1 MAHFHG
7 FTGGKGGGSYA
18 NIVREKYRELDK
30 YKSDVD
36 ESKSL
41 ENFDLVGRFKNAD
54 EVINYVEGEFKNV
67 IGCNYMEQPK
77 NMRDPEKGRKP
88 LANLVVTLPRELFD
102 EWTDGPTTKQVDW
115 YDEKTDSVVK
125 KEVGL
130 KTYERNT
137 TPEMRENIRGFGAH
151 VLDFLETQGFEKENI
166 LYGMVHMDEGTP
178 HVEVGILCKT
188 QSMQSIKNA
197 DGKRV
202 KGADGKYLKAM
213 RDTISYGNAIPQK
226 AKMRKFH
233 ENFDEYMAGVYGK
246 KGLILTGAT
255 KGNKTAEEMREYREE
270 QANINAQQV
279 ALRKMREEAENAKQ
293 SAKFSAQA
301 ELKGVMDSV
310 KSYSE
315 TVTAEVN
322 AKSES
327 VERASEMLI
336 ARTRKMVSS
345 EVASMNVQ
353 KSELASSESAIFSTS
368 ENVENTSLSVAMVS
382 ENVQSEK
389 AVQTA
394 YASTLEHKEE
404 RLSATA
410 LALAT
415 KSAEIEEKSLRA
427 DNMLKKAEK
436 EKAVQ
441 TAYANTL
448 AITSERLSA
457 TASALA
463 TRSETV
469 EQRSIHVN
477 NVLKTATEEHEK
489 AQEHKAWVKTALE
502 RFDSLR
508 EKANNYLSSLKEW
521 IKGEKEE
528 EEKENKRLISIATA
542 AVMDLEQSGA
552 LQSIADD
559 IRNKANEHMD
569 NLETV
574 VTTDPDDIAIDPS
587 QFETPEQAEKI
598 DFSQF
603 EIKPK
608 QNQRT
613 L

>member
-7 FTGGKGGGSYA
+7 FTGGKNGGSYA
-18 NIVREKYRELDK
+18 NIVREKYRELDG

-36 ESKSL
+36 QSKSL

-54 EVINYVEGEFKNV
+54 EVISYVENEFESV
-67 IGCNYMEQPK
+67 VGCEYMKQPK
-77 NMRDPEKGRKP
+77 NMRDPNKGRKP

-102 EWTDGPTTKQVDW
+102 AWTDGPTTKQVDW
-115 YDEKTDSVVK
+115 YDEKTDTVVK
-125 KEVGL
+125 KEVEL
-130 KTYERNT
+130 KTYERNI
-137 TPEMRENIRGFGAH
+137 TPQMRENIKGFGSH

-188 QSMQSIKNA
+188 QSMQSVKGE

-202 KGADGKYLKAM
+202 KGADGKYLKSM
-213 RDTISYGNAIPQK
+213 QDTISYGNAIPQK

-233 ENFDEYMAGVYGK
+233 ENFDEYMSNVYGK

-279 ALRKMREEAENAKQ
+279 ALRKAREDAENAKQ
-293 SAKFSAQA
+293 NARLTVQA

-310 KSYSE
+310 KAYSE

-327 VERASEMLI
+327 VERTSETLI
-336 ARTRKMVSS
+336 TRTRELISS
-345 EVASMNVQ
+345 EVASMNIQ

-368 ENVENTSLSVAMVS
+368 EMLVNTSLSVTMVS
-382 ENVQSEK
+382 ENVENEK

-394 YASTLEHKEE
+394 YASE
-404 RLSATA
+404 
-410 LALAT
+410 LART
-415 KSAEIEEKSLRA
+415 
-427 DNMLKKAEK
+427 D
-436 EKAVQ
+436 
-441 TAYANTL
+441 
-448 AITSERLSA
+448 ERLSA

-463 TRSETV
+463 TRSAEV
-469 EQRSIHVN
+469 EQKSLHAD
-477 NVLKTATEEHEK
+477 NVLKQAEK
-489 AQEHKAWVKTALE
+489 EKAEAQEHKAWIKTALE
-502 RFDSLR
+502 RFSGLR
-508 EKANNYLSSLKEW
+508 EKANSYLDSLKDW

-528 EEKENKRLISIATA
+528 EEKENKRIISIATA
-542 AVMDLEQSGA
+542 HIMDMEQSGA
-552 LQSIADD
+552 LKSIADAV
-559 IRNKANEHMD
+559 REEAQEHMD

-574 VTTDPDDIAIDPS
+574 VSTDPNDIAIDPK
-587 QFETPEQAEKI
+587 QVETPEQAEEL

-603 EIKPK
+603 EVKPK

-613 L
+613 Y

>member
-7 FTGGKGGGSYA
+7 FTGGKNGGSYA
-18 NIVREKYRELDK
+18 NIVREKYRELGK

-54 EVINYVEGEFKNV
+54 EVISYVENEFESV
-67 IGCNYMEQPK
+67 IGCEYMKQPK

-102 EWTDGPTTKQVDW
+102 QWTDGPTTKEVDW
-115 YDEKTDSVVK
+115 YDQKTDSVIK

-130 KTYERNT
+130 KTYERNI
-137 TPEMRENIRGFGAH
+137 TPEMRENIKGFGSH
-151 VLDFLETQGFEKENI
+151 VLNFLESQGFEKDNI

-188 QSMQSIKNA
+188 QSMQSVKDA

-213 RDTISYGNAIPQK
+213 QDTISYGNAIPQK
-226 AKMRKFH
+226 AKMSKFH
-233 ENFDEYMAGVYGK
+233 ENFDDYMADVYGK

-255 KGNKTAEEMREYREE
+255 KGNKTAEEMREYRAE
-270 QANINAQQV
+270 QENINAQQV
-279 ALRKMREEAENAKQ
+279 ALRKAREDAENAKAN
-293 SAKFSAQA
+293 AKISVQA

-315 TVTAEVN
+315 TVTAEVT

-327 VERASEMLI
+327 VERASETLI
-336 ARTRKMVSS
+336 ARTRELISS
-345 EVASMNVQ
+345 EIESMDVR
-353 KSELASSESAIFSTS
+353 KSELASSESAISSTS
-368 ENVENTSLSVAMVS
+368 ENVMNTSLSVAMMS

-394 YASTLEHKEE
+394 YASTLATAGE
-404 RLSATA
+404 RLGATA
-410 LALAT
+410 SEVAMRSENVEQQSIHA
-415 KSAEIEEKSLRA
+415 S
-427 DNMLKKAEK
+427 NMLK
-436 EKAVQ
+436 
-441 TAYANTL
+441 
-448 AITSERLSA
+448 S
-457 TASALA
+457 
-463 TRSETV
+463 
-469 EQRSIHVN
+469 
-477 NVLKTATEEHEK
+477 ATEESAK

-502 RFDSLR
+502 RFSGLR
-508 EKANNYLSSLKEW
+508 EKANSYLDSLKDW

-528 EEKENKRLISIATA
+528 EEKENKRLISLATA
-542 AVMDLEQSGA
+542 RIMDMEQSGA
-552 LQSIADD
+552 LKSIADSL
-559 IRNKANEHMD
+559 KEEASEHMN
-569 NLETV
+569 NLEAV
-574 VTTDPDDIAIDPS
+574 VTTDPDDIVIDPT
-587 QFETPEQAEKI
+587 QFETPDDVEKI
-598 DFSQF
+598 DFSNF

-608 QNQRT
+608 QNQQT

>member
-7 FTGGKGGGSYA
+7 FTGGKNGGSYA
-18 NIVREKYRELDK
+18 NIVREKYRELGK

-54 EVINYVEGEFKNV
+54 EVISYVENEFESV
-67 IGCNYMEQPK
+67 VGCEYMKQPK
-77 NMRDPEKGRKP
+77 NMRDPNKGRKP

-102 EWTDGPTTKQVDW
+102 AWTDGPTTKEIDW
-115 YDEKTDSVVK
+115 YDEKTDTVVK

-130 KTYERNT
+130 KTYERNI
-137 TPEMRENIRGFGAH
+137 TPEMRENIKGFGSH
-151 VLDFLETQGFEKENI
+151 VLNFLESQGFEKENI

-188 QSMQSIKNA
+188 QSMQSVKDA

-213 RDTISYGNAIPQK
+213 QDTISYGNAIPQK

-233 ENFDEYMAGVYGK
+233 EDFDDYMAGVYGK
-246 KGLILTGAT
+246 NGLILTGAT

-279 ALRKMREEAENAKQ
+279 ALRKAREEAENAKANAQ
-293 SAKFSAQA
+293 LSVQA
-301 ELKGVMDSV
+301 ELKDVMNSV
-310 KSYSE
+310 KAYSE

-327 VERASEMLI
+327 IERASETLI
-336 ARTRKMVSS
+336 TRTRKLISS
-345 EVASMNVQ
+345 EVGSMNMQ

-368 ENVENTSLSVAMVS
+368 ETVESMRLSVVMASENVEN
-382 ENVQSEK
+382 EK

-394 YASTLEHKEE
+394 YASE
-404 RLSATA
+404 
-410 LALAT
+410 LAHT
-415 KSAEIEEKSLRA
+415 
-427 DNMLKKAEK
+427 D
-436 EKAVQ
+436 
-441 TAYANTL
+441 
-448 AITSERLSA
+448 ERLSA

-463 TRSETV
+463 TRSVEV
-469 EQRSIHVN
+469 EQKNLHAD
-477 NVLKTATEEHEK
+477 NVLKQAEK
-489 AQEHKAWVKTALE
+489 EKAEAQEHKAWVKTALE
-502 RFDSLR
+502 RFDGLR
-508 EKANNYLSSLKEW
+508 EKANGYLDNLKAW

-528 EEKENKRLISIATA
+528 EEKETKRLISIATA
-542 AVMDLEQSGA
+542 HIMDMEQSGA
-552 LQSIADD
+552 LKSIADAV
-559 IRNKANEHMD
+559 REEAQEHMD

-574 VTTDPDDIAIDPS
+574 VSTEPNDIAIDPK
-587 QFETPEQAEKI
+587 QIETPEQAEEL

-603 EIKPK
+603 EVKPK
-608 QNQRT
+608 QKQQT

>member
-7 FTGGKGGGSYA
+7 FTGGKNGGSYA
-18 NIVREKYRELDK
+18 NIVREKFRELDG

-54 EVINYVEGEFKNV
+54 EVINHVEKEFESV
-67 IGCNYMEQPK
+67 VGCEYMKQPK
-77 NMRDPEKGRKP
+77 NMRDPNKGRKP

-102 EWTDGPTTKQVDW
+102 AWTDGPTTKQVDW
-115 YDEKTDSVVK
+115 YDEKTDTVVK

-130 KTYERNT
+130 KTYERNV
-137 TPEMRENIRGFGAH
+137 TPQMRENIKGFGSH
-151 VLDFLETQGFEKENI
+151 VLDFLKSQGFEEENI

-188 QSMQSIKNA
+188 QSMQSVKGE

-202 KGADGKYLKAM
+202 KGADGKYLKSM
-213 RDTISYGNAIPQK
+213 QDTISYGNAIPQK

-233 ENFDEYMAGVYGK
+233 EDFDEYMANVYGK

-255 KGNKTAEEMREYREE
+255 KGNKTAEEMREYRKE
-270 QANINAQQV
+270 QENINAQQI
-279 ALRKMREEAENAKQ
+279 ALYKAREDAKNAEQNARL
-293 SAKFSAQA
+293 SVQA

-327 VERASEMLI
+327 IERTSETLI
-336 ARTRKMVSS
+336 ARTRQLISS
-345 EVASMNVQ
+345 EVASINVQ

-368 ENVENTSLSVAMVS
+368 EMLVNTSLSVDVVS

-410 LALAT
+410 
-415 KSAEIEEKSLRA
+415 
-427 DNMLKKAEK
+427 
-436 EKAVQ
+436 
-441 TAYANTL
+441 
-448 AITSERLSA
+448 
-457 TASALA
+457 SALA
-463 TRSETV
+463 TRSAEV
-469 EQRSIHVN
+469 EQKSLHAD
-477 NVLKTATEEHEK
+477 NVLKQAEK
-489 AQEHKAWVKTALE
+489 EKAEAQEHKAWVKTALE
-502 RFDSLR
+502 RFSGLR
-508 EKANNYLSSLKEW
+508 EKANSYLDSLKDW

-528 EEKENKRLISIATA
+528 EEKENKRIISIATA
-542 AVMDLEQSGA
+542 HIMDMEQSGA
-552 LQSIADD
+552 LQSIADAV
-559 IRNKANEHMD
+559 REEAKEHMD

-574 VTTDPDDIAIDPS
+574 VSTEPNDIAIDPK
-587 QFETPEQAEKI
+587 QIETSEQAEQL

-603 EIKPK
+603 EVKPK
-608 QNQRT
+608 QKQQT

>member
-18 NIVREKYRELDK
+18 NIVREKYRELGK

-54 EVINYVEGEFKNV
+54 EVINYVEGEFKDV
-67 IGCNYMEQPK
+67 IGCEYMEQPK
-77 NMRDPEKGRKP
+77 NMRDPNKGRKP

-102 EWTDGPTTKQVDW
+102 QWTDGPTTKQVDW
-115 YDEKTDSVVK
+115 YDEKTDTVVK

-130 KTYERNT
+130 KTYERNI
-137 TPEMRENIRGFGAH
+137 TPEMRENIKGFGSH
-151 VLDFLETQGFEKENI
+151 VLDFLKSQGFEEENI

-188 QSMQSIKNA
+188 QSMQSVKDA

-213 RDTISYGNAIPQK
+213 QDTISYGNAIPQK
-226 AKMRKFH
+226 AKMSKFH
-233 ENFDEYMAGVYGK
+233 ENFDEYMADVYGK

-255 KGNKTAEEMREYREE
+255 KGNKTAEEMREYRAE
-270 QANINAQQV
+270 QENINAQQV
-279 ALRKMREEAENAKQ
+279 ALRKAREEAENAKQ
-293 SAKFSAQA
+293 NAKISVQA

-310 KSYSE
+310 KAYSE
-315 TVTAEVN
+315 TVTAEVS

-327 VERASEMLI
+327 VERASETLI
-336 ARTRKMVSS
+336 TRTRKLISS

-353 KSELASSESAIFSTS
+353 KSELASSESAVFSTS
-368 ENVENTSLSVAMVS
+368 ETVMNTSLNVNVMS

-394 YASTLEHKEE
+394 YASTL
-404 RLSATA
+404 ATA
-410 LALAT
+410 G
-415 KSAEIEEKSLRA
+415 
-427 DNMLKKAEK
+427 
-436 EKAVQ
+436 
-441 TAYANTL
+441 
-448 AITSERLSA
+448 ERLSA
-457 TASALA
+457 TASEVA
-463 TRSETV
+463 TRSESV
-469 EQRSIHVN
+469 EQQSIQASN
-477 NVLKTATEEHEK
+477 MLKSATEESKK

-502 RFDSLR
+502 RFDGLR
-508 EKANNYLSSLKEW
+508 EKANSYLSNLKDW

-528 EEKENKRLISIATA
+528 EEKENKRIISLVTA
-542 AVMDLEQSGA
+542 HIMDMEQSGA
-552 LQSIADD
+552 LKSIADSL
-559 IRNKANEHMD
+559 KAEASEHMD

-574 VTTDPDDIAIDPS
+574 VTTNPDDIAIDPT
-587 QFETPEQAEKI
+587 QVETPEEL

-603 EIKPK
+603 EVKPK
-608 QNQRT
+608 QNRQT

>member
-18 NIVREKYRELDK
+18 NIVREKYRELDG

-36 ESKSL
+36 QSKSL

-54 EVINYVEGEFKNV
+54 EVISYVENEFESV
-67 IGCNYMEQPK
+67 VGCEYMKQPK

-102 EWTDGPTTKQVDW
+102 AWTDGPTTKTVDW
-115 YDEKTDSVVK
+115 YDQKTDSVIK

-130 KTYERNT
+130 KTYERNI
-137 TPEMRENIRGFGAH
+137 TPEMRENIKGFGSH
-151 VLDFLETQGFEKENI
+151 VLNFLESQGFEKENI

-188 QSMQSIKNA
+188 QSMQSVKGE

-202 KGADGKYLKAM
+202 KGADGKYIKSM
-213 RDTISYGNAIPQK
+213 QDTISYGNAIPQK

-233 ENFDEYMAGVYGK
+233 EDFDEYMAGVYGK
-246 KGLILTGAT
+246 NGLILTGAT

-279 ALRKMREEAENAKQ
+279 ALRKAREDAENAKKN
-293 SAKFSAQA
+293 AKISVQA

-327 VERASEMLI
+327 VERASETLI
-336 ARTRKMVSS
+336 TRTRKLISS

-353 KSELASSESAIFSTS
+353 KSELASSESAVFSTS
-368 ENVENTSLSVAMVS
+368 ETVMNTSLNVNVMS

-394 YASTLEHKEE
+394 YASTL
-404 RLSATA
+404 ATA
-410 LALAT
+410 G
-415 KSAEIEEKSLRA
+415 
-427 DNMLKKAEK
+427 
-436 EKAVQ
+436 
-441 TAYANTL
+441 
-448 AITSERLSA
+448 ERLSA
-457 TASALA
+457 TASEVA
-463 TRSETV
+463 TRSESV
-469 EQRSIHVN
+469 EQQSIQASN
-477 NVLKTATEEHEK
+477 MLKSATEESKK

-502 RFDSLR
+502 RFDGLR
-508 EKANNYLSSLKEW
+508 EKANSYLSNLKDW

-528 EEKENKRLISIATA
+528 EEKENKRIISLVTA
-542 AVMDLEQSGA
+542 HIMDMEQSGA
-552 LQSIADD
+552 LKSIADSL
-559 IRNKANEHMD
+559 KAEASEHMD

-574 VTTDPDDIAIDPS
+574 MTTNPDDIAIDPT
-587 QFETPEQAEKI
+587 QVETPEEL

-603 EIKPK
+603 EVKPK

-613 L
+613 F

>member
-18 NIVREKYRELDK
+18 NIVREKFRELEG

-67 IGCNYMEQPK
+67 IGCEYMEQPK
-77 NMRDPEKGRKP
+77 NMRDPNKGRKP

-102 EWTDGPTTKQVDW
+102 AWTDGPTTKQVDW
-115 YDEKTDSVVK
+115 YDEKTDTVVK

-130 KTYERNT
+130 KTYERNI
-137 TPEMRENIRGFGAH
+137 TPQMRENIKGFGTH
-151 VLDFLETQGFEKENI
+151 VLNFLESQGFEKENI

-188 QSMQSIKNA
+188 QSMQSVKGE

-202 KGADGKYLKAM
+202 KGADGKYLKSM
-213 RDTISYGNAIPQK
+213 QDTISYGNAIPQK

-255 KGNKTAEEMREYREE
+255 KGNKTAEEMREYRAE

-279 ALRKMREEAENAKQ
+279 ALRKARESAEQEKANARATVKT
-293 SAKFSAQA
+293 
-301 ELKGVMDSV
+301 ELQDIMQNVA
-310 KSYSE
+310 SYSE
-315 TVTAEVN
+315 SITTKVN

-327 VERASEMLI
+327 IDAKSESVEQTSKTTSWRVRSMQNSANASL
-336 ARTRKMVSS
+336 
-345 EVASMNVQ
+345 SMQ
-353 KSELASSESAIFSTS
+353 KSELVSSESAIFSTS
-368 ENVENTSLSVAMVS
+368 ERVENTSLSVVMAS

-394 YASTLEHKEE
+394 YASTL
-404 RLSATA
+404 TA
-410 LALAT
+410 
-415 KSAEIEEKSLRA
+415 
-427 DNMLKKAEK
+427 
-436 EKAVQ
+436 
-441 TAYANTL
+441 
-448 AITSERLSA
+448 TSEQLTA

-463 TRSETV
+463 TRSEAV
-469 EQRSIHVN
+469 EQQSIHASN
-477 NVLKTATEEHEK
+477 MLKSATEESAK

-502 RFDSLR
+502 RFDGLR
-508 EKANNYLSSLKEW
+508 EKANGYLDSLKAW

-528 EEKENKRLISIATA
+528 EEKENKRLIAMATS
-542 AVMDLEQSGA
+542 AVMDMEQSGA
-552 LQSIADD
+552 LKSIADSLKED
-559 IRNKANEHMD
+559 ANEHMN

-574 VTTDPDDIAIDPS
+574 VSTDPDDIAIDPARL
-587 QFETPEQAEKI
+587 ETPEDIEKI

-608 QNQRT
+608 QNQQT

>member
-18 NIVREKYRELDK
+18 NIVREKFRELDG

-54 EVINYVEGEFKNV
+54 EVIGYVEKEFENV
-67 IGCNYMEQPK
+67 IGCEYMEQPK
-77 NMRDPEKGRKP
+77 NMRDPKKGRKP

-102 EWTDGPTTKQVDW
+102 EWTDGPTTKTVDW

-130 KTYERNT
+130 KTYERNIT
-137 TPEMRENIRGFGAH
+137 QQMRENIKGFGSH
-151 VLDFLETQGFEKENI
+151 VLDFLKSQGFEEENI

-188 QSMQSIKNA
+188 QSMQSVKGE

-213 RDTISYGNAIPQK
+213 QDTISYGNAIPQK

-233 ENFDEYMAGVYGK
+233 ENFDEYMANVYGK

-279 ALRKMREEAENAKQ
+279 ALRKAREEAENAKKN
-293 SAKFSAQA
+293 AKLSVQA

-310 KSYSE
+310 KTYSE
-315 TVTAEVN
+315 TVTAEVV

-327 VERASEMLI
+327 VERASETLI
-336 ARTRKMVSS
+336 TRTRKLISS
-345 EVASMNVQ
+345 ETASMNIQ
-353 KSELASSESAIFSTS
+353 KSELASSESVIFSTSQTVESMSLSVGMVS
-368 ENVENTSLSVAMVS
+368 ENVEN
-382 ENVQSEK
+382 EK
-389 AVQTA
+389 AVQIA
-394 YASTLEHKEE
+394 YASELERTDE

-410 LALAT
+410 SALAT
-415 KSAEIEEKSLRA
+415 RSAEVEQKSLRA

-436 EKAVQ
+436 EK
-441 TAYANTL
+441 
-448 AITSERLSA
+448 
-457 TASALA
+457 
-463 TRSETV
+463 V
-469 EQRSIHVN
+469 E
-477 NVLKTATEEHEK
+477 

-502 RFDSLR
+502 RFSGLR
-508 EKANNYLSSLKEW
+508 EKANSYLDSLKDW

-528 EEKENKRLISIATA
+528 EEKENKRIISIATA
-542 AVMDLEQSGA
+542 HIMDMEQSGA
-552 LQSIADD
+552 LKSIADAV
-559 IRNKANEHMD
+559 REEAQEHMN

-574 VTTDPDDIAIDPS
+574 VSTEPDNIAIDPT
-587 QFETPEQAEKI
+587 QLETPEQAEKL

-603 EIKPK
+603 EVKPK

-613 L
+613 F

>member
-7 FTGGKGGGSYA
+7 FTGGKNGGSYA
-18 NIVREKYRELDK
+18 NIVREKYRELDG

-36 ESKSL
+36 QSKSL

-54 EVINYVEGEFKNV
+54 EVISYVENEFESV
-67 IGCNYMEQPK
+67 VGCEYMKQPK
-77 NMRDPEKGRKP
+77 NMRDPNKGRKP

-102 EWTDGPTTKQVDW
+102 AWTDGPTTKQVDW
-115 YDEKTDSVVK
+115 YDEKTDTVVK

-130 KTYERNT
+130 KTYERNI
-137 TPEMRENIRGFGAH
+137 TPQMRENIKGFGSH

-188 QSMQSIKNA
+188 QSVQSVKGE

-202 KGADGKYLKAM
+202 KGADGKYLKSM
-213 RDTISYGNAIPQK
+213 QDTISYGNAIPQK

-233 ENFDEYMAGVYGK
+233 ENFDEYMSNVYGK

-279 ALRKMREEAENAKQ
+279 ALRKAREDAENAKQ
-293 SAKFSAQA
+293 NARLTVQA

-310 KSYSE
+310 KAYSE

-327 VERASEMLI
+327 VERTSETLI
-336 ARTRKMVSS
+336 TRTRELISS
-345 EVASMNVQ
+345 EVASMNIQ

-368 ENVENTSLSVAMVS
+368 EMLVNTSLSVTMVS
-382 ENVQSEK
+382 ENVENEK

-394 YASTLEHKEE
+394 YASE
-404 RLSATA
+404 
-410 LALAT
+410 LART
-415 KSAEIEEKSLRA
+415 
-427 DNMLKKAEK
+427 D
-436 EKAVQ
+436 
-441 TAYANTL
+441 
-448 AITSERLSA
+448 ERLSA

-463 TRSETV
+463 TRSAEV
-469 EQRSIHVN
+469 EQKSLHAD
-477 NVLKTATEEHEK
+477 NVLKQAEK
-489 AQEHKAWVKTALE
+489 EKAEAQEHKAWVKTALE
-502 RFDSLR
+502 RFSGLR
-508 EKANNYLSSLKEW
+508 EKANSYLDSLKDW

-528 EEKENKRLISIATA
+528 EEKENKRIISIATA
-542 AVMDLEQSGA
+542 HIMDMEQSGA
-552 LQSIADD
+552 LKSIADAV
-559 IRNKANEHMD
+559 REEAQEHMD

-574 VTTDPDDIAIDPS
+574 VSTDPNDIAIDPK
-587 QFETPEQAEKI
+587 QVETPEQAEEL

-603 EIKPK
+603 EVKPK

-613 L
+613 F

>member
-18 NIVREKYRELDK
+18 NIVREKYRELGK

-54 EVINYVEGEFKNV
+54 EVINYVEKEFESV
-67 IGCNYMEQPK
+67 VGCEYMKQPK
-77 NMRDPEKGRKP
+77 NMRDPNKGRKP

-102 EWTDGPTTKQVDW
+102 AWTDGPTTKEIDW
-115 YDEKTDSVVK
+115 YDEKTDTVVK

-130 KTYERNT
+130 KTYERNI
-137 TPEMRENIRGFGAH
+137 TPQMRENIKGFGSH
-151 VLDFLETQGFEKENI
+151 VLDFLKSQGFEEENI

-188 QSMQSIKNA
+188 QSMQSVKGE

-202 KGADGKYLKAM
+202 KGADGKYLKSM
-213 RDTISYGNAIPQK
+213 QDTISYGNAIPQK

-233 ENFDEYMAGVYGK
+233 EDFDEYMSNVYGK

-255 KGNKTAEEMREYREE
+255 KGNKTAEEMREYRKE
-270 QANINAQQV
+270 QENINAQQI
-279 ALRKMREEAENAKQ
+279 ALYKAREDAKNAEQNARL
-293 SAKFSAQA
+293 SVQA

-327 VERASEMLI
+327 VERASETLM

-353 KSELASSESAIFSTS
+353 KSELASSESAVLSTS
-368 ENVENTSLSVAMVS
+368 ENVENTSLSVVMMS

-394 YASTLEHKEE
+394 YASTLERTGE
-404 RLSATA
+404 RL
-410 LALAT
+410 
-415 KSAEIEEKSLRA
+415 
-427 DNMLKKAEK
+427 N
-436 EKAVQ
+436 
-441 TAYANTL
+441 
-448 AITSERLSA
+448 A

-463 TRSETV
+463 TRSAEV
-469 EQRSIHVN
+469 EQKSLHADS
-477 NVLKTATEEHEK
+477 VLKQAEK
-489 AQEHKAWVKTALE
+489 EKAEAQEHKAWVKTALE
-502 RFDSLR
+502 RFNGLR
-508 EKANNYLSSLKEW
+508 EKANSYLSNLKDW

-528 EEKENKRLISIATA
+528 EEKENKRIISIATA
-542 AVMDLEQSGA
+542 HIMDMEQSGV
-552 LQSIADD
+552 LKSIADSL
-559 IRNKANEHMD
+559 KAEASEHMD

-574 VTTDPDDIAIDPS
+574 VTTDPNDIAIDPK
-587 QFETPEQAEKI
+587 QIETPEQAEQL

-603 EIKPK
+603 EVKPK
-608 QNQRT
+608 KQQT

>member
-7 FTGGKGGGSYA
+7 FTGGKNGGSYA
-18 NIVREKYRELDK
+18 NIVREKYRELDG

-36 ESKSL
+36 QSKSL

-54 EVINYVEGEFKNV
+54 EVINYVEKEFESV
-67 IGCNYMEQPK
+67 IGCKYTEQAK
-77 NMRDPEKGRKP
+77 NMRDPNKGRKP

-102 EWTDGPTTKQVDW
+102 AWTDGPTTKEIDW
-115 YDEKTDSVVK
+115 YDEKTDTVVK

-130 KTYERNT
+130 KTYERNI

-151 VLDFLETQGFEKENI
+151 VLDFLETQGFEKDNV

-188 QSMQSIKNA
+188 QSMQSVKDEN
-197 DGKRV
+197 GKRV
-202 KGADGKYLKAM
+202 KGVDGKYLKSM
-213 RDTISYGNAIPQK
+213 QDTISYGNAIPQK

-233 ENFDEYMAGVYGK
+233 EDFDEYMSNVYGK

-279 ALRKMREEAENAKQ
+279 ALCKAREDAENAKQ
-293 SAKFSAQA
+293 NAKLSVQA
-301 ELKGVMDSV
+301 ELKDVMTSV
-310 KSYSE
+310 KAYSE

-327 VERASEMLI
+327 VERASETLV
-336 ARTRKMVSS
+336 ARTRELISS
-345 EVASMNVQ
+345 EVASMNMQ

-368 ENVENTSLSVAMVS
+368 EMLVNTSLSVGMVS
-382 ENVQSEK
+382 ENVENEK

-394 YASTLEHKEE
+394 YASE
-404 RLSATA
+404 
-410 LALAT
+410 LART
-415 KSAEIEEKSLRA
+415 
-427 DNMLKKAEK
+427 D
-436 EKAVQ
+436 
-441 TAYANTL
+441 
-448 AITSERLSA
+448 ERLSA

-463 TRSETV
+463 TKSAEV
-469 EQRSIHVN
+469 EQKSLHAD
-477 NVLKTATEEHEK
+477 NVLKQAEK
-489 AQEHKAWVKTALE
+489 EKAEAQEHKAWVKTALE
-502 RFDSLR
+502 RFSGLR
-508 EKANNYLSSLKEW
+508 EKANSYLDSLKDW

-528 EEKENKRLISIATA
+528 EEKENKRIISIATA
-542 AVMDLEQSGA
+542 HIMDMEQSGA
-552 LQSIADD
+552 LKSIADAV
-559 IRNKANEHMD
+559 REEAQEHMD

-574 VTTDPDDIAIDPS
+574 VSTEPNDIAIDPK
-587 QFETPEQAEKI
+587 QIETLEQAEEL

-603 EIKPK
+603 EVKPK

-613 L
+613 F

>member
-7 FTGGKGGGSYA
+7 FTGGKGGGFYA
-18 NIVREKYRELDK
+18 NIVREKFRELDG

-36 ESKSL
+36 QSKSL

-54 EVINYVEGEFKNV
+54 EVIGYVEKEFENV
-67 IGCNYMEQPK
+67 IGCEYMEQPK
-77 NMRDPEKGRKP
+77 NMRDPKKGRKP

-102 EWTDGPTTKQVDW
+102 EWTDGPTTKTVDW
-115 YDEKTDSVVK
+115 YDEKTDSVIK

-130 KTYERNT
+130 KTYERNI
-137 TPEMRENIRGFGAH
+137 TPQMRENIKGFGSH

-188 QSMQSIKNA
+188 QSLQSVKGE

-202 KGADGKYLKAM
+202 KGADGKYLKSM
-213 RDTISYGNAIPQK
+213 QDTISYGNAIPQK

-233 ENFDEYMAGVYGK
+233 EDFDEYMANVYGK

-255 KGNKTAEEMREYREE
+255 KGNKTAEEMREYRAE
-270 QANINAQQV
+270 QENINAQQV
-279 ALRKMREEAENAKQ
+279 ALRKAREDAENAKKN
-293 SAKFSAQA
+293 AKISVQA

-327 VERASEMLI
+327 VERASETLI
-336 ARTRKMVSS
+336 ARTRKAVSS

-353 KSELASSESAIFSTS
+353 KSELASSESAVLSTS

-394 YASTLEHKEE
+394 YASTL
-404 RLSATA
+404 AT
-410 LALAT
+410 T
-415 KSAEIEEKSLRA
+415 G
-427 DNMLKKAEK
+427 
-436 EKAVQ
+436 
-441 TAYANTL
+441 
-448 AITSERLSA
+448 ERLSA
-457 TASALA
+457 TASAVA
-463 TRSETV
+463 MRSESV
-469 EQRSIHVN
+469 EQQSIQASN
-477 NVLKTATEEHEK
+477 MLKSATEESKK

-502 RFDSLR
+502 RFDGLR
-508 EKANNYLSSLKEW
+508 EKANSYLSNLKDW

-528 EEKENKRLISIATA
+528 EEKENKRIISIATA
-542 AVMDLEQSGA
+542 HIMDMEQSGA
-552 LQSIADD
+552 LKSIADSL
-559 IRNKANEHMD
+559 KAEASEHMD

-574 VTTDPDDIAIDPS
+574 VTTDPNDIAIDPK
-587 QFETPEQAEKI
+587 QIETPEQAEEL

-603 EIKPK
+603 EVKPK
-608 QNQRT
+608 QNQQT
-613 L
+613 F

>member
-7 FTGGKGGGSYA
+7 FTGGKNGGSYA
-18 NIVREKYRELDK
+18 NIVREKYRELGK

-54 EVINYVEGEFKNV
+54 EVINYVEDEFESV
-67 IGCNYMEQPK
+67 VGCEYMKQPK

-102 EWTDGPTTKQVDW
+102 AWTDGPTTKEIDW
-115 YDEKTDSVVK
+115 YDEKTDTVVK

-130 KTYERNT
+130 KTYERNIT
-137 TPEMRENIRGFGAH
+137 TEMRENIKGFGSH

-178 HVEVGILCKT
+178 HVEVGILCKA
-188 QSMQSIKNA
+188 QSLQSVKGA

-202 KGADGKYLKAM
+202 KGADGKYLKSM
-213 RDTISYGNAIPQK
+213 QDTISYGNAIPQK

-233 ENFDEYMAGVYGK
+233 ENFDEYMANVYGK

-255 KGNKTAEEMREYREE
+255 KGNKTAEEMREYRAE
-270 QANINAQQV
+270 QENINAQQV
-279 ALRKMREEAENAKQ
+279 ALRKAREDAENAKQ
-293 SAKFSAQA
+293 NARLTVQA
-301 ELKGVMDSV
+301 ELKDVMNSV
-310 KSYSE
+310 KAYSE
-315 TVTAEVN
+315 TVTAEVD

-327 VERASEMLI
+327 IERTSETLV
-336 ARTRKMVSS
+336 ARTRQLISS
-345 EVASMNVQ
+345 EVSSLNVQ

-394 YASTLEHKEE
+394 YASELE
-404 RLSATA
+404 RT
-410 LALAT
+410 
-415 KSAEIEEKSLRA
+415 
-427 DNMLKKAEK
+427 D
-436 EKAVQ
+436 
-441 TAYANTL
+441 
-448 AITSERLSA
+448 ERLSA

-463 TRSETV
+463 TRSAEV
-469 EQRSIHVN
+469 EQKSLHADN
-477 NVLKTATEEHEK
+477 MLKQAEK
-489 AQEHKAWVKTALE
+489 EKAEAQEHKAWVKTALE
-502 RFDSLR
+502 RFDGLR
-508 EKANNYLSSLKEW
+508 EKANGYLDNLKAW

-528 EEKENKRLISIATA
+528 EEKENKRLISLATA
-542 AVMDLEQSGA
+542 HIMDMEQSGA
-552 LQSIADD
+552 LKSIADAV
-559 IRNKANEHMD
+559 RKEAQEHMD

-574 VTTDPDDIAIDPS
+574 VSTEPNDIAIDPK
-587 QFETPEQAEKI
+587 QIETPEQAEQL

-603 EIKPK
+603 EVKPK
-608 QNQRT
+608 QNQQI

>member
-7 FTGGKGGGSYA
+7 FTGGKNGGSYA
-18 NIVREKYRELDK
+18 NIVREKYRELDG

-36 ESKSL
+36 QSKSL

-54 EVINYVEGEFKNV
+54 EVISYVENEFESV
-67 IGCNYMEQPK
+67 VGCEYMKQPK
-77 NMRDPEKGRKP
+77 NMRDPNKGRKP

-102 EWTDGPTTKQVDW
+102 AWTDGPTTKQVDW
-115 YDEKTDSVVK
+115 YDEKTDTVVK

-130 KTYERNT
+130 KTYERNI
-137 TPEMRENIRGFGAH
+137 TPQMRENIKGFGSH

-188 QSMQSIKNA
+188 QSMQSVKGE

-202 KGADGKYLKAM
+202 KGADGKYLKSM
-213 RDTISYGNAIPQK
+213 QDTISYGNAIPQK

-233 ENFDEYMAGVYGK
+233 ENFDEYMSNVYGK

-279 ALRKMREEAENAKQ
+279 ALRKVREDAENAKQ
-293 SAKFSAQA
+293 NARLTVQA

-310 KSYSE
+310 KAYSE

-327 VERASEMLI
+327 VERTSETLI
-336 ARTRKMVSS
+336 TRTRELISS
-345 EVASMNVQ
+345 EVASMNIQ

-368 ENVENTSLSVAMVS
+368 EMLVNTSLSVTMVS
-382 ENVQSEK
+382 ENVENEK

-394 YASTLEHKEE
+394 YASE
-404 RLSATA
+404 
-410 LALAT
+410 LART
-415 KSAEIEEKSLRA
+415 
-427 DNMLKKAEK
+427 D
-436 EKAVQ
+436 
-441 TAYANTL
+441 
-448 AITSERLSA
+448 ERLSA

-463 TRSETV
+463 TRSAEV
-469 EQRSIHVN
+469 GQKSLHAD
-477 NVLKTATEEHEK
+477 NVLKQAEK
-489 AQEHKAWVKTALE
+489 EKAEAQEHKAWVKTALE
-502 RFDSLR
+502 RFSGLR
-508 EKANNYLSSLKEW
+508 EKANSYLDSLKDW

-528 EEKENKRLISIATA
+528 EEKENKRIISIATA
-542 AVMDLEQSGA
+542 HIMDMEQSGA
-552 LQSIADD
+552 LKSIADAV
-559 IRNKANEHMD
+559 REEAQEHMD

-574 VTTDPDDIAIDPS
+574 VSTDPNDIAIDPK
-587 QFETPEQAEKI
+587 QVETPEQAEEL

-603 EIKPK
+603 EVKPK

-613 L
+613 F

>member
-18 NIVREKYRELDK
+18 NIVREKYRELGK

-54 EVINYVEGEFKNV
+54 EVISYVESEFESV
-67 IGCNYMEQPK
+67 IGCEYMKQPK
-77 NMRDPEKGRKP
+77 NMRDPNKGRKP

-102 EWTDGPTTKQVDW
+102 AWTDGPTTKTVDW

-130 KTYERNT
+130 KTYERNI
-137 TPEMRENIRGFGAH
+137 TPEMRENIKGFGSN
-151 VLDFLETQGFEKENI
+151 VLDFLKSQGFEEENI

-188 QSMQSIKNA
+188 QSMQSVKDA

-202 KGADGKYLKAM
+202 KGADGKYLKSM
-213 RDTISYGNAIPQK
+213 QDTISYGNAIPQK

-233 ENFDEYMAGVYGK
+233 EDFDEHMANVYGK

-255 KGNKTAEEMREYREE
+255 KGNKTAEEMREYRKE
-270 QANINAQQV
+270 QENINAQQV
-279 ALRKMREEAENAKQ
+279 ALCKAREEAENAKQ
-293 SAKFSAQA
+293 NAKLSVQA
-301 ELKGVMDSV
+301 ELKDVMTSV
-310 KSYSE
+310 KAYSE

-327 VERASEMLI
+327 VERASETLV
-336 ARTRKMVSS
+336 ARTRELISS

-368 ENVENTSLSVAMVS
+368 EMLVNTSLSVDVVS

-410 LALAT
+410 
-415 KSAEIEEKSLRA
+415 
-427 DNMLKKAEK
+427 
-436 EKAVQ
+436 
-441 TAYANTL
+441 
-448 AITSERLSA
+448 
-457 TASALA
+457 SALA
-463 TRSETV
+463 TRSAEV
-469 EQRSIHVN
+469 EQKSLHAD
-477 NVLKTATEEHEK
+477 NVLKQAEK
-489 AQEHKAWVKTALE
+489 EKAEAQEHKAWVKTALE
-502 RFDSLR
+502 RFDGLR
-508 EKANNYLSSLKEW
+508 EKANSYLDNLKAW

-528 EEKENKRLISIATA
+528 EEKENKRIISIATA
-542 AVMDLEQSGA
+542 HIMDMEQSGA
-552 LQSIADD
+552 LKSIADAV
-559 IRNKANEHMD
+559 REEAQEHMD

-574 VTTDPDDIAIDPS
+574 VSTDPNDIAIDPK
-587 QFETPEQAEKI
+587 QVETPEEL

-603 EIKPK
+603 EVKPK

-613 L
+613 F

>member
-7 FTGGKGGGSYA
+7 FTGGKNGGSYA
-18 NIVREKYRELDK
+18 NIVREKFRELGK

-36 ESKSL
+36 QSKSL

-54 EVINYVEGEFKNV
+54 EVINHVEEEFESV
-67 IGCNYMEQPK
+67 IGCKYTEQAK
-77 NMRDPEKGRKP
+77 NMRDPNKGRKP

-102 EWTDGPTTKQVDW
+102 EWTDGPTTKTVDW
-115 YDEKTDSVVK
+115 YDEKTDTVIK

-130 KTYERNT
+130 KTYERNI
-137 TPEMRENIRGFGAH
+137 TPEMRENIKGFGSH

-188 QSMQSIKNA
+188 QSMQSVKGE

-213 RDTISYGNAIPQK
+213 QDTISYGNAIPQK

-233 ENFDEYMAGVYGK
+233 ENFDDYMADVYGK

-255 KGNKTAEEMREYREE
+255 KGNKTAEEMREYRAE

-279 ALRKMREEAENAKQ
+279 ALRKAREDAENAKQ
-293 SAKFSAQA
+293 NARLSVQD

-327 VERASEMLI
+327 IERASETFI
-336 ARTRKMVSS
+336 TRTRKLISS
-345 EVASMNVQ
+345 EVADMNVR

-368 ENVENTSLSVAMVS
+368 ETVESMRLSVVMASENVEN
-382 ENVQSEK
+382 EK

-394 YASTLEHKEE
+394 YASTLERTE
-404 RLSATA
+404 
-410 LALAT
+410 
-415 KSAEIEEKSLRA
+415 
-427 DNMLKKAEK
+427 
-436 EKAVQ
+436 
-441 TAYANTL
+441 
-448 AITSERLSA
+448 ERLSA

-463 TRSETV
+463 TKSAEV
-469 EQRSIHVN
+469 EQKRLHAD
-477 NVLKTATEEHEK
+477 NVLKQAEK
-489 AQEHKAWVKTALE
+489 EKAEAQEHKTWVKTALE
-502 RFDSLR
+502 RFDGLR
-508 EKANNYLSSLKEW
+508 EKANGYLDSLKDW

-528 EEKENKRLISIATA
+528 EEKENKRLISLATA
-542 AVMDLEQSGA
+542 HIMDMEQSGV
-552 LQSIADD
+552 LKSIADSL
-559 IRNKANEHMD
+559 KAEASEHMD

-574 VTTDPDDIAIDPS
+574 VTTDPNDIAIDPKRI
-587 QFETPEQAEKI
+587 ETPEQVEEL

-603 EIKPK
+603 EVKPK

-613 L
+613 F

>member
-7 FTGGKGGGSYA
+7 FTGGKNGGSYA
-18 NIVREKYRELDK
+18 NIVREKYRELDG

-54 EVINYVEGEFKNV
+54 EVISYVENEFESV
-67 IGCNYMEQPK
+67 VGCEYMKQPK
-77 NMRDPEKGRKP
+77 NMRDPNKGRKP

-102 EWTDGPTTKQVDW
+102 AWTDGPTTKEIDW

-130 KTYERNT
+130 KTYERNI
-137 TPEMRENIRGFGAH
+137 TPEMRENIKGFGSH
-151 VLDFLETQGFEKENI
+151 VLNFLESQGFEKDNI

-188 QSMQSIKNA
+188 QSMQSVKGE

-202 KGADGKYLKAM
+202 KGADGKYLKSM
-213 RDTISYGNAIPQK
+213 QDTISYGNAIPQK

-233 ENFDEYMAGVYGK
+233 EDFDEYMANVYGK

-279 ALRKMREEAENAKQ
+279 ALRKAREEAENAKQ
-293 SAKFSAQA
+293 NARLNVQA

-310 KSYSE
+310 KAYSE

-327 VERASEMLI
+327 VERASETLV
-336 ARTRKMVSS
+336 ARTRELISS
-345 EVASMNVQ
+345 EVASMDVQ

-368 ENVENTSLSVAMVS
+368 EMLVNTSLSVDVVS

-394 YASTLEHKEE
+394 YASTL
-404 RLSATA
+404 AT
-410 LALAT
+410 
-415 KSAEIEEKSLRA
+415 
-427 DNMLKKAEK
+427 
-436 EKAVQ
+436 
-441 TAYANTL
+441 
-448 AITSERLSA
+448 TSERLSA
-457 TASALA
+457 TASAVA
-463 TRSETV
+463 MRSESV
-469 EQRSIHVN
+469 EQQSIQASN
-477 NVLKTATEEHEK
+477 MLKSATEESKK

-502 RFDSLR
+502 RFDGLR
-508 EKANNYLSSLKEW
+508 EKANSYLSNLKDW

-528 EEKENKRLISIATA
+528 EEKENKRIISLATA
-542 AVMDLEQSGA
+542 HIMDMEQSGV
-552 LQSIADD
+552 LKSIADSL
-559 IRNKANEHMD
+559 KAEASEHMD

-574 VTTDPDDIAIDPS
+574 VTTDPDDIAIDPK
-587 QFETPEQAEKI
+587 QVEAPEEL

-603 EIKPK
+603 EVKPK

-613 L
+613 F

>member
-18 NIVREKYRELDK
+18 NIVREKYRELDG

-36 ESKSL
+36 QSKSL

-54 EVINYVEGEFKNV
+54 EVIGYVENEFESV
-67 IGCNYMEQPK
+67 VGCEYMKQPK

-102 EWTDGPTTKQVDW
+102 QWTDGPTTKTVDW
-115 YDEKTDSVVK
+115 YDQKTDSVIK

-130 KTYERNT
+130 KTYERNI
-137 TPEMRENIRGFGAH
+137 TPEMRENIKDFGSH
-151 VLDFLETQGFEKENI
+151 VLDFLESQGFEKDNI

-188 QSMQSIKNA
+188 QSMQSVKGE

-202 KGADGKYLKAM
+202 KGADGKYLKSM
-213 RDTISYGNAIPQK
+213 QDTISYGNAIPQK

-233 ENFDEYMAGVYGK
+233 EDFDDYMADAYGK

-255 KGNKTAEEMREYREE
+255 KGNKTAEEMREYRAE
-270 QANINAQQV
+270 QENINAQQV
-279 ALRKMREEAENAKQ
+279 ALRKAREEAENAKANAQ
-293 SAKFSAQA
+293 LSVQA
-301 ELKGVMDSV
+301 ELKDVMNSV
-310 KSYSE
+310 KAYSE

-327 VERASEMLI
+327 IERASETLI
-336 ARTRKMVSS
+336 TRTRKLISS
-345 EVASMNVQ
+345 EVADMNVR

-368 ENVENTSLSVAMVS
+368 EMLVNTSLSVGMVS
-382 ENVQSEK
+382 ENVENEK

-394 YASTLEHKEE
+394 YASE
-404 RLSATA
+404 
-410 LALAT
+410 LART
-415 KSAEIEEKSLRA
+415 
-427 DNMLKKAEK
+427 D
-436 EKAVQ
+436 
-441 TAYANTL
+441 
-448 AITSERLSA
+448 ERLSA

-463 TRSETV
+463 TKSAEV
-469 EQRSIHVN
+469 EQKSLHAD
-477 NVLKTATEEHEK
+477 NVLKQAEK
-489 AQEHKAWVKTALE
+489 EKAEAQEHKAWVKTALE
-502 RFDSLR
+502 RFSGLR
-508 EKANNYLSSLKEW
+508 EKANSYLDSLKDW

-528 EEKENKRLISIATA
+528 EEKENKRIISIATA
-542 AVMDLEQSGA
+542 HIMDMEQSGA
-552 LQSIADD
+552 LKSIADAV
-559 IRNKANEHMD
+559 REEAQEHMD

-574 VTTDPDDIAIDPS
+574 VSTEPNDIAIDPK
-587 QFETPEQAEKI
+587 QIETLEQAEEL

-603 EIKPK
+603 EVKPK

-613 L
+613 F

>member
-18 NIVREKYRELDK
+18 NIVREKFRELGK

-54 EVINYVEGEFKNV
+54 EVINYVESEFKNV
-67 IGCNYMEQPK
+67 IGCEYMEQPK
-77 NMRDPEKGRKP
+77 NMRDPNKGRKP

-102 EWTDGPTTKQVDW
+102 AWTDGPTTKQVDW
-115 YDEKTDSVVK
+115 YDEKTDTVVK

-130 KTYERNT
+130 KTYERNI
-137 TPEMRENIRGFGAH
+137 TPQMRENIKGFGTH
-151 VLDFLETQGFEKENI
+151 VLNFLESQGFEKENI

-188 QSMQSIKNA
+188 QSMQSVKGE

-213 RDTISYGNAIPQK
+213 QDTISYGNAIPQK

-233 ENFDEYMAGVYGK
+233 ENFDDYMSNVYGK

-255 KGNKTAEEMREYREE
+255 KGNKTAEEMREYRAE

-279 ALRKMREEAENAKQ
+279 ALRKARESAEQEKANARATVKT
-293 SAKFSAQA
+293 
-301 ELKGVMDSV
+301 ELQDIMQNVA
-310 KSYSE
+310 SYSE
-315 TVTAEVN
+315 SITTKVN

-327 VERASEMLI
+327 IDAKSESVEQTSKTTSWRVRSMQNSANASL
-336 ARTRKMVSS
+336 
-345 EVASMNVQ
+345 SMQ
-353 KSELASSESAIFSTS
+353 KSELVSSESAIFSTS
-368 ENVENTSLSVAMVS
+368 EHVENTSLSVVMAS

-394 YASTLEHKEE
+394 YASTL
-404 RLSATA
+404 TA
-410 LALAT
+410 
-415 KSAEIEEKSLRA
+415 
-427 DNMLKKAEK
+427 
-436 EKAVQ
+436 
-441 TAYANTL
+441 
-448 AITSERLSA
+448 TSEQLTA

-463 TRSETV
+463 TRSEHV
-469 EQRSIHVN
+469 EQQSIKADN
-477 NVLKTATEEHEK
+477 MLKSAKEESKK
-489 AQEHKAWVKTALE
+489 AQAHKTWVKTALE
-502 RFDSLR
+502 RFEGLR
-508 EKANNYLSSLKEW
+508 EKANGYLDSLKDW

-528 EEKENKRLISIATA
+528 EEKENKRLISLATA
-542 AVMDLEQSGA
+542 HIMDMEQSGA
-552 LQSIADD
+552 LKSIADSL
-559 IRNKANEHMD
+559 KEEASEHMN

-574 VTTDPDDIAIDPS
+574 VTTDPDDIVIDPT
-587 QFETPEQAEKI
+587 QFEMPDDVEKI
-598 DFSQF
+598 DFSNF
-603 EIKPK
+603 GIKPK
-608 QNQRT
+608 QNQQT

>member
-18 NIVREKYRELDK
+18 NIVREKYRELGK

-54 EVINYVEGEFKNV
+54 EVINYVEDEFESV
-67 IGCNYMEQPK
+67 IGCKYTEQAK
-77 NMRDPEKGRKP
+77 NMRDPNKGRKP

-102 EWTDGPTTKQVDW
+102 EWTDGPTTKEIDW
-115 YDEKTDSVVK
+115 YDQKTDSVIK

-130 KTYERNT
+130 KTYERNI
-137 TPEMRENIRGFGAH
+137 TPEMRENIKGFGSH
-151 VLDFLETQGFEKENI
+151 VLNFLESQGFEKDNI

-188 QSMQSIKNA
+188 QSMQSVKDA

-202 KGADGKYLKAM
+202 KGADGKYLKSM
-213 RDTISYGNAIPQK
+213 QDTISYGNAIPQK

-233 ENFDEYMAGVYGK
+233 ESFDEYMAGVYGK

-270 QANINAQQV
+270 QANINTQQV
-279 ALRKMREEAENAKQ
+279 ALRKAREEAENAKQ
-293 SAKFSAQA
+293 TAKLSVQA
-301 ELKGVMDSV
+301 ELKDVMNSV
-310 KSYSE
+310 KAYSE

-327 VERASEMLI
+327 VERTSETLI
-336 ARTRKMVSS
+336 ARTRQLVSS
-345 EVASMNVQ
+345 EVASMNIK

-368 ENVENTSLSVAMVS
+368 EMLVNTSLSVTMVS
-382 ENVQSEK
+382 ENVENEK

-394 YASTLEHKEE
+394 YASELE
-404 RLSATA
+404 RT
-410 LALAT
+410 
-415 KSAEIEEKSLRA
+415 
-427 DNMLKKAEK
+427 D
-436 EKAVQ
+436 
-441 TAYANTL
+441 
-448 AITSERLSA
+448 ERLSA

-463 TRSETV
+463 TKSAEI
-469 EQRSIHVN
+469 EQKSLRADN
-477 NVLKTATEEHEK
+477 MLKQAEK
-489 AQEHKAWVKTALE
+489 EKAEAQEHKAWVKTALE
-502 RFDSLR
+502 RFSGLR
-508 EKANNYLSSLKEW
+508 EKANGYLESLKDW

-528 EEKENKRLISIATA
+528 EEKENKRIISIATA
-542 AVMDLEQSGA
+542 HIMDMEQSGA
-552 LQSIADD
+552 LKSIADAV
-559 IRNKANEHMD
+559 REEAQEHMD

-574 VTTDPDDIAIDPS
+574 VSTDPNDIAIDPK
-587 QFETPEQAEKI
+587 QIETPEQAEEL

-603 EIKPK
+603 EVKPK
-608 QNQRT
+608 QNQIT

>member
-18 NIVREKYRELDK
+18 NIVREKFRELDG

-54 EVINYVEGEFKNV
+54 EVINHVEKEFKDV
-67 IGCNYMEQPK
+67 IGCEYMEQPK
-77 NMRDPEKGRKP
+77 NMRDPKKGRKP

-102 EWTDGPTTKQVDW
+102 QWTDGPTTKTVDW
-115 YDEKTDSVVK
+115 YDEKTDKVVK

-130 KTYERNT
+130 KTYERNI
-137 TPEMRENIRGFGAH
+137 TPQMRENIKGFGAH
-151 VLDFLETQGFEKENI
+151 VLDFLESQGFEKENI

-188 QSMQSIKNA
+188 QSLQSVKGA

-213 RDTISYGNAIPQK
+213 QDTISYGNAIPQK

-233 ENFDEYMAGVYGK
+233 EDFDEYMAGVYGK

-255 KGNKTAEEMREYREE
+255 KGNKTAEEMREYRAE

-279 ALRKMREEAENAKQ
+279 ALRKAREDAEQEKANARL
-293 SAKFSAQA
+293 AVET
-301 ELKGVMDSV
+301 ELKSAMDAV
-310 KSYSE
+310 AQYSE
-315 TVTAEVN
+315 SVTTAVT

-327 VERASEMLI
+327 IKHTSETVAWRVRSMQNSANASLNM
-336 ARTRKMVSS
+336 
-345 EVASMNVQ
+345 Q

-368 ENVENTSLSVAMVS
+368 EHVVTTSLSVVMMS
-382 ENVQSEK
+382 EKVQSEK
-389 AVQTA
+389 AEQTA
-394 YASTLEHKEE
+394 YDSTL
-404 RLSATA
+404 TA
-410 LALAT
+410 
-415 KSAEIEEKSLRA
+415 
-427 DNMLKKAEK
+427 
-436 EKAVQ
+436 
-441 TAYANTL
+441 
-448 AITSERLSA
+448 TSEQLTA

-463 TRSETV
+463 TRSEAV
-469 EQRSIHVN
+469 EQKSLNAN
-477 NVLKTATEEHEK
+477 NVLKKAEKEK
-489 AQEHKAWVKTALE
+489 AEAQAHKTWVKTALE
-502 RFDSLR
+502 RFNGLR
-508 EKANNYLSSLKEW
+508 EKANSYLDSLKDW

-528 EEKENKRLISIATA
+528 EEKENKRLIAMATS
-542 AVMDLEQSGA
+542 AVMDMEQSGA
-552 LQSIADD
+552 LKSIADSLKED
-559 IRNKANEHMD
+559 ANEHMN

-574 VTTDPDDIAIDPS
+574 VSTDPDDIAIDPARL
-587 QFETPEQAEKI
+587 ETPEDIEKI

-608 QNQRT
+608 QNQQT

>member
-7 FTGGKGGGSYA
+7 FTGGKNGGSYA
-18 NIVREKYRELDK
+18 NIVKEKFRELGK

-54 EVINYVEGEFKNV
+54 EVINYVEGEFKDV
-67 IGCNYMEQPK
+67 IGCEYMEQPK
-77 NMRDPEKGRKP
+77 NMRDPKKGRKP

-102 EWTDGPTTKQVDW
+102 EWTDGPTTKEIDW
-115 YDEKTDSVVK
+115 YDEKTDTVVK

-130 KTYERNT
+130 KTYERNI
-137 TPEMRENIRGFGAH
+137 TPQMRENIKGFGSH

-178 HVEVGILCKT
+178 HVEVGILCKA
-188 QSMQSIKNA
+188 QSLQSVKSA

-213 RDTISYGNAIPQK
+213 QDTISYGNAIPQK

-233 ENFDEYMAGVYGK
+233 ENFDEFMANVYGK

-279 ALRKMREEAENAKQ
+279 ALRKAREDAENAKQ
-293 SAKFSAQA
+293 NAKLSVQA
-301 ELKGVMDSV
+301 ELKDVMTSV
-310 KSYSE
+310 KAYSE

-327 VERASEMLI
+327 VERASETLV
-336 ARTRKMVSS
+336 ARTRELISS

-368 ENVENTSLSVAMVS
+368 EMLVNTSLSVGMMS
-382 ENVQSEK
+382 ENVENEK

-394 YASTLEHKEE
+394 YASE
-404 RLSATA
+404 
-410 LALAT
+410 LART
-415 KSAEIEEKSLRA
+415 
-427 DNMLKKAEK
+427 D
-436 EKAVQ
+436 
-441 TAYANTL
+441 
-448 AITSERLSA
+448 ERLSA

-463 TRSETV
+463 TKSAEV
-469 EQRSIHVN
+469 EQKSLHADN
-477 NVLKTATEEHEK
+477 MLKQAEK
-489 AQEHKAWVKTALE
+489 EKAEAQEHKAWVKTALE
-502 RFDSLR
+502 RFSGLR
-508 EKANNYLSSLKEW
+508 EKANSYLDSLKDW

-528 EEKENKRLISIATA
+528 EEKENKRIISIATA
-542 AVMDLEQSGA
+542 HIMDMEQSGA
-552 LQSIADD
+552 LKSIADAV
-559 IRNKANEHMD
+559 REEAQEHMD

-574 VTTDPDDIAIDPS
+574 VSTEPNDIAIDPK
-587 QFETPEQAEKI
+587 QIETPEQAEEL

-603 EIKPK
+603 EVKPK

-613 L
+613 Y

>member
-7 FTGGKGGGSYA
+7 FTGGKNGGSYA
-18 NIVREKYRELDK
+18 NIVREKYRELDG

-36 ESKSL
+36 QSKSL

-54 EVINYVEGEFKNV
+54 EVISYVENEFESV
-67 IGCNYMEQPK
+67 IGCEYMKQPK
-77 NMRDPEKGRKP
+77 NMRDPNKGRKP

-102 EWTDGPTTKQVDW
+102 EWTDGPTTKTVDW
-115 YDEKTDSVVK
+115 YDEKTDSVIK

-130 KTYERNT
+130 KTYERNI
-137 TPEMRENIRGFGAH
+137 TPEMRENIKGFGSH
-151 VLDFLETQGFEKENI
+151 VLNFLESQGFEKENI

-178 HVEVGILCKT
+178 HVEVGILCKA
-188 QSMQSIKNA
+188 QSLQSVKGA

-213 RDTISYGNAIPQK
+213 QDTISYGNAIPQK

-233 ENFDEYMAGVYGK
+233 ENFDEYMANVYGK

-279 ALRKMREEAENAKQ
+279 ALRKAREDAENAKQ
-293 SAKFSAQA
+293 NARLTVQA

-310 KSYSE
+310 KAYSE

-327 VERASEMLI
+327 VERTSETLI
-336 ARTRKMVSS
+336 TRTRELISS
-345 EVASMNVQ
+345 EVASMNIQ

-368 ENVENTSLSVAMVS
+368 ETLVNTSLSVTMVS
-382 ENVQSEK
+382 ENVENEK

-394 YASTLEHKEE
+394 YASE
-404 RLSATA
+404 LSRT
-410 LALAT
+410 
-415 KSAEIEEKSLRA
+415 
-427 DNMLKKAEK
+427 D
-436 EKAVQ
+436 
-441 TAYANTL
+441 
-448 AITSERLSA
+448 ERLSA

-463 TRSETV
+463 TRSAEV
-469 EQRSIHVN
+469 EQKSLHAD
-477 NVLKTATEEHEK
+477 NVLKQAEK
-489 AQEHKAWVKTALE
+489 EKAEAQEHKAWVKTALE
-502 RFDSLR
+502 RFSGLR
-508 EKANNYLSSLKEW
+508 EKANSYLDSLKDW

-528 EEKENKRLISIATA
+528 EEKENKRIISIATA
-542 AVMDLEQSGA
+542 HIMDMEQSGA
-552 LQSIADD
+552 LKSIADAV
-559 IRNKANEHMD
+559 REEAQEHMD

-574 VTTDPDDIAIDPS
+574 VSTDPNDIAIDPK
-587 QFETPEQAEKI
+587 QVETPEQAEEL

-603 EIKPK
+603 EVKPK

-613 L
+613 F

>member
-18 NIVREKYRELDK
+18 NIVREKYRELGK

-54 EVINYVEGEFKNV
+54 EVINYVEEEFESV
-67 IGCNYMEQPK
+67 IGCKYTEQPK
-77 NMRDPEKGRKP
+77 NMRDPEKGRMP

-102 EWTDGPTTKQVDW
+102 QWTDGPTTKEIDW
-115 YDEKTDSVVK
+115 YDEKTDTVIK

-130 KTYERNT
+130 KTYERNI
-137 TPEMRENIRGFGAH
+137 TPEMRENIRGFGSH
-151 VLDFLETQGFEKENI
+151 VLDFLETQGFDKENI

-188 QSMQSIKNA
+188 QSMQAVKDA

-202 KGADGKYLKAM
+202 KGADGKYLKSM
-213 RDTISYGNAIPQK
+213 QDTISYGNAIPQK

-233 ENFDEYMAGVYGK
+233 ENFDEYMSNVYGK

-255 KGNKTAEEMREYREE
+255 KGNKTAEEMREYRAE

-279 ALRKMREEAENAKQ
+279 ALRKAREDAENAKANAQ
-293 SAKFSAQA
+293 LSVQA
-301 ELKGVMDSV
+301 ELKDVMTSV
-310 KSYSE
+310 KAYSE
-315 TVTAEVN
+315 TVTAEIS

-327 VERASEMLI
+327 VERASETLMT
-336 ARTRKMVSS
+336 RTRELISS
-345 EVASMNVQ
+345 EVASMNIQ

-368 ENVENTSLSVAMVS
+368 EMLVNTSLSVTMVS
-382 ENVQSEK
+382 ENVENEK

-394 YASTLEHKEE
+394 YASELE
-404 RLSATA
+404 RT
-410 LALAT
+410 
-415 KSAEIEEKSLRA
+415 
-427 DNMLKKAEK
+427 D
-436 EKAVQ
+436 
-441 TAYANTL
+441 
-448 AITSERLSA
+448 ERLSA

-463 TRSETV
+463 TKSAEV
-469 EQRSIHVN
+469 EQKSLRADN
-477 NVLKTATEEHEK
+477 MLKQAEK
-489 AQEHKAWVKTALE
+489 EKAEAQEHKAWVKTALE
-502 RFDSLR
+502 RFSGLR
-508 EKANNYLSSLKEW
+508 EKANSYLDSLKDW

-528 EEKENKRLISIATA
+528 EEKENKRIISIATA
-542 AVMDLEQSGA
+542 HIMDMEQSGA
-552 LQSIADD
+552 LKSIADAV
-559 IRNKANEHMD
+559 REEAQEHMD

-574 VTTDPDDIAIDPS
+574 VTTDPNDIAIDPK
-587 QFETPEQAEKI
+587 QVETPEEL

-603 EIKPK
+603 EVKPK

-613 L
+613 F

>member
-7 FTGGKGGGSYA
+7 FTGGKNGGSYA
-18 NIVREKYRELDK
+18 NIVREKYRELDG

-54 EVINYVEGEFKNV
+54 EVISYVENEFESV
-67 IGCNYMEQPK
+67 VGCEYMKQPK
-77 NMRDPEKGRKP
+77 NMRDPNKGRKP
-88 LANLVVTLPRELFD
+88 LANLVVTLPCELFD
-102 EWTDGPTTKQVDW
+102 AWTDGPTTKEIDW

-130 KTYERNT
+130 KTYERNI
-137 TPEMRENIRGFGAH
+137 TPEMRENIKGFGSH
-151 VLDFLETQGFEKENI
+151 VLNFLESQGFEKDNI

-188 QSMQSIKNA
+188 QSMQSVKGE

-202 KGADGKYLKAM
+202 KGADGKYLKSM
-213 RDTISYGNAIPQK
+213 QDTISYGNAIPQK

-233 ENFDEYMAGVYGK
+233 EDFDEYMANVYGK

-279 ALRKMREEAENAKQ
+279 ALRKAREEAENAKQ
-293 SAKFSAQA
+293 NARLNVQA

-310 KSYSE
+310 KAYSE

-327 VERASEMLI
+327 VERASETLV
-336 ARTRKMVSS
+336 ARTRELISS
-345 EVASMNVQ
+345 EVASMDVQ

-368 ENVENTSLSVAMVS
+368 EMLVNTSLSVDVVS

-394 YASTLEHKEE
+394 YASTL
-404 RLSATA
+404 AT
-410 LALAT
+410 
-415 KSAEIEEKSLRA
+415 
-427 DNMLKKAEK
+427 
-436 EKAVQ
+436 
-441 TAYANTL
+441 
-448 AITSERLSA
+448 TSERLSA
-457 TASALA
+457 TASAVA
-463 TRSETV
+463 MRSESV
-469 EQRSIHVN
+469 EQQSIQASN
-477 NVLKTATEEHEK
+477 MLKSATEESKK

-502 RFDSLR
+502 RFDGLR
-508 EKANNYLSSLKEW
+508 EKANSYLSNLKDW

-528 EEKENKRLISIATA
+528 EEKENKRIISLATA
-542 AVMDLEQSGA
+542 HIMDMEQSGV
-552 LQSIADD
+552 LKSIADSL
-559 IRNKANEHMD
+559 KAEASEHMD

-574 VTTDPDDIAIDPS
+574 VTTDPDDIAIDPK
-587 QFETPEQAEKI
+587 QVEAPEEL

-603 EIKPK
+603 EVKPK

-613 L
+613 F

>member
-7 FTGGKGGGSYA
+7 FTGGKNGGSYA
-18 NIVREKYRELDK
+18 NIVREKYRELGK

-54 EVINYVEGEFKNV
+54 EVISYVENEFESV
-67 IGCNYMEQPK
+67 VGCEYMKQPK
-77 NMRDPEKGRKP
+77 NMRDPNKGRKP

-102 EWTDGPTTKQVDW
+102 AWTDGPTTKEIDW
-115 YDEKTDSVVK
+115 YDEKTDTVVK

-130 KTYERNT
+130 KTYERNI
-137 TPEMRENIRGFGAH
+137 TPEMRENIKGFGSH
-151 VLDFLETQGFEKENI
+151 VLNFLESQGFEKENI

-188 QSMQSIKNA
+188 QSMQSVKDV

-213 RDTISYGNAIPQK
+213 QDTISYGNAIPQK

-233 ENFDEYMAGVYGK
+233 EDFDDYMAGVYGK
-246 KGLILTGAT
+246 NGLILTGAT

-279 ALRKMREEAENAKQ
+279 ALRKAREEAENAK
-293 SAKFSAQA
+293 ANAQLSVQT
-301 ELKGVMDSV
+301 ELKDVMNSV
-310 KSYSE
+310 KTYSE
-315 TVTAEVN
+315 TVTAEVS

-327 VERASEMLI
+327 VERASETLI
-336 ARTRKMVSS
+336 ARTRELISS
-345 EVASMNVQ
+345 EVESMNVQ
-353 KSELASSESAIFSTS
+353 KSELASSERAIFSTS
-368 ENVENTSLSVAMVS
+368 ENIESMSLSVGMMS

-394 YASTLEHKEE
+394 YASTL
-404 RLSATA
+404 ATA
-410 LALAT
+410 G
-415 KSAEIEEKSLRA
+415 
-427 DNMLKKAEK
+427 
-436 EKAVQ
+436 
-441 TAYANTL
+441 
-448 AITSERLSA
+448 ERLSA
-457 TASALA
+457 TASEVAM
-463 TRSETV
+463 RSESV
-469 EQRSIHVN
+469 EQQSIQASN
-477 NVLKTATEEHEK
+477 MLKSATEESKK

-502 RFDSLR
+502 RFSGLR
-508 EKANNYLSSLKEW
+508 EKANSYLSNLKDW

-528 EEKENKRLISIATA
+528 EEKENKRLISLATA
-542 AVMDLEQSGA
+542 HIMDMEQSGV
-552 LQSIADD
+552 LKSIADSL
-559 IRNKANEHMD
+559 KEEASEHMN

-574 VTTDPDDIAIDPS
+574 VTTDPDDIVIDPT
-587 QFETPEQAEKI
+587 QFETLDDVEKI
-598 DFSQF
+598 DFSNF

-613 L
+613 F

>member
-18 NIVREKYRELDK
+18 NIVREKYRELGK

-54 EVINYVEGEFKNV
+54 EVIDHVEKEFKDV
-67 IGCNYMEQPK
+67 IGCEYMEQPK

-102 EWTDGPTTKQVDW
+102 AWTDGPTTKQVDW

-130 KTYERNT
+130 KTYERNI
-137 TPEMRENIRGFGAH
+137 TPEMRENIKGFGSH

-188 QSMQSIKNA
+188 QSMQSVKGE

-213 RDTISYGNAIPQK
+213 QDTISYGNAIPQK

-233 ENFDEYMAGVYGK
+233 EDFDEYMAGVYGK
-246 KGLILTGAT
+246 NGLILTGAT
-255 KGNKTAEEMREYREE
+255 KGNKTAEEMREYRAE
-270 QANINAQQV
+270 QENINAQQV
-279 ALRKMREEAENAKQ
+279 ALRKAREEAENAKANAQ
-293 SAKFSAQA
+293 LSVQA
-301 ELKGVMDSV
+301 ELKDVMNSV
-310 KSYSE
+310 KAYSE

-327 VERASEMLI
+327 IERASETLI
-336 ARTRKMVSS
+336 TRTRKLISS
-345 EVASMNVQ
+345 EVADMNVR

-368 ENVENTSLSVAMVS
+368 ETVESMRLSVVMASENVEN
-382 ENVQSEK
+382 EK

-394 YASTLEHKEE
+394 YASE
-404 RLSATA
+404 
-410 LALAT
+410 LAHT
-415 KSAEIEEKSLRA
+415 
-427 DNMLKKAEK
+427 D
-436 EKAVQ
+436 
-441 TAYANTL
+441 
-448 AITSERLSA
+448 ERLSA

-463 TRSETV
+463 TRSAEV
-469 EQRSIHVN
+469 EQKSLHAD
-477 NVLKTATEEHEK
+477 NVLKQAEK
-489 AQEHKAWVKTALE
+489 EKVEAQEHKAWVKTALE
-502 RFDSLR
+502 RFSGLR
-508 EKANNYLSSLKEW
+508 EKANSYLDSLKDW

-528 EEKENKRLISIATA
+528 EEKENKRIISIATA
-542 AVMDLEQSGA
+542 HIMDMEQSGA
-552 LQSIADD
+552 LQSIADAV
-559 IRNKANEHMD
+559 REEAQEHMD

-574 VTTDPDDIAIDPS
+574 VSTEPDNIAIDPK
-587 QFETPEQAEKI
+587 QIETLEQAEEL

-603 EIKPK
+603 EVKPK

-613 L
+613 F